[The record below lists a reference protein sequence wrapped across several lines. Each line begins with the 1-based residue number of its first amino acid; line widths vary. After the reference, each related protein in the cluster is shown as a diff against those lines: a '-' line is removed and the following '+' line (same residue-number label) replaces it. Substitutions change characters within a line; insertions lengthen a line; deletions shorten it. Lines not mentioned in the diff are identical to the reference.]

1 MKVRCIKAFKSGNKE
16 RNIDDEWDATKQ
28 ECELL
33 TSQHLCIIVPDE
45 PKQEDKKKPTK
56 KVEKK

>member
-1 MKVRCIKAFKSGNKE
+1 MKVRCIKPFSSNGKE
-16 RNIDDEWDATKQ
+16 RKLNDEWKVTKA

-33 TSQHLCIIVPDE
+33 VNQKLCVIVPE
-45 PKQEDKKKPTK
+45 EIKKEDKKKPTK

>member
-1 MKVRCIKAFKSGNKE
+1 MRVRCIKAFKSGGKE
-16 RNIDDEWDATKQ
+16 RQVDEEWNVTKQ

-33 TSQHLCIIVPDE
+33 TRQHLCIIVPDE
-45 PKQEDKKKPTK
+45 PKNEDKKKPTK

>member
-1 MKVRCIKAFKSGNKE
+1 MRVRCIKPFIAGGKE
-16 RNIDDEWDATKQ
+16 YKIDDEWKVTKQ

-33 TSQHLCIIVPDE
+33 TRQHLCIVVPDE
-45 PKQEDKKKPTK
+45 EKKEDKKKPTK